1 MRSKEVDFGKG
12 SCAYNILLNL
22 WRNQDDYTF
31 RRRSRS
37 VSEEEEE
44 EDGEF
49 DDSRTGRL
57 RYIYSTLSIIYLAR
71 VELVKLSEMLE
82 KAYIPRRS
90 EFGGFLHARD
100 ILHRASTDAG

>member
-12 SCAYNILLNL
+12 SYAYNILLNL

-44 EDGEF
+44 EEEDGEF

-57 RYIYSTLSIIYLAR
+57 RYIYSTLSIYLAR
-71 VELVKLSEMLE
+71 VELSEMLE

-100 ILHRASTDAG
+100 IRAIPT

>member
-44 EDGEF
+44 EYGEF

-57 RYIYSTLSIIYLAR
+57 RYIYSTLSIYLAR

-90 EFGGFLHARD
+90 EFGGLLHARD
-100 ILHRASTDAG
+100 IRAIPT

>member
-37 VSEEEEE
+37 VSEKEEEEE
-44 EDGEF
+44 ED
-49 DDSRTGRL
+49 
-57 RYIYSTLSIIYLAR
+57 A
-71 VELVKLSEMLE
+71 
-82 KAYIPRRS
+82 
-90 EFGGFLHARD
+90 
-100 ILHRASTDAG
+100 ILGLDVYGTFTVL

>member
-1 MRSKEVDFGKG
+1 MRSKKVDFGKG

-44 EDGEF
+44 EEEEGEF

-57 RYIYSTLSIIYLAR
+57 RYIYSTLSIYLAR
-71 VELVKLSEMLE
+71 VELVKLSERLE
-82 KAYIPRRS
+82 KACIPRRS

-100 ILHRASTDAG
+100 IRAIPT

>member
-44 EDGEF
+44 EEEYGEF

-57 RYIYSTLSIIYLAR
+57 RYIYSTLSIYLAR

-100 ILHRASTDAG
+100 IRAIPT

>member
-44 EDGEF
+44 EEEEEDGDGEF

-57 RYIYSTLSIIYLAR
+57 RYIYSILSIYLAR
-71 VELVKLSEMLE
+71 VELSEMLE

-100 ILHRASTDAG
+100 IRAIPT

>member
-1 MRSKEVDFGKG
+1 MRSKEVAFGKG

-44 EDGEF
+44 EEEEDGEF

-57 RYIYSTLSIIYLAR
+57 RYIYSTLSIYLAR

-82 KAYIPRRS
+82 KAYIPWRS

-100 ILHRASTDAG
+100 IRAIPT

>member
-1 MRSKEVDFGKG
+1 MVKDHAHTTSCSICGEIKMTIRSGDALGQFLKK
-12 SCAYNILLNL
+12 
-22 WRNQDDYTF
+22 RKK
-31 RRRSRS
+31 
-37 VSEEEEE
+37 EEEEE
-44 EDGEF
+44 EDYGEF

-57 RYIYSTLSIIYLAR
+57 RYIYSTLSIYLAR

-100 ILHRASTDAG
+100 IRAIPT